1 MVRTNMLEMHQRH
14 TGVAGRTRGACEV
27 MCQVVA
33 EVGLL
38 ADVVGQDYHDL
49 QRVQQR
55 RTRRMAL
62 SSAALAA
69 AAVQFEKR
77 RLQAHSRLAFA
88 AWQAHQAWRYHQLHT
103 IMHTIA
109 MRQRLD
115 AKMLKSAVF
124 VILRSLHS
132 RSARELVVR
141 APIPHVTVQINTNP
155 GGCTSAKPDRDCPRM
170 AVRATHAS
178 AAEF

>member
-1 MVRTNMLEMHQRH
+1 MYGQATDLVRTSMLEMHQRH
-14 TGVAGRTRGACEV
+14 TGVAGWTRGACEV

-55 RTRRMAL
+55 KTRRMAL

-69 AAVQFEKR
+69 AAVKLEQR

-88 AWQAHQAWRYHQLHT
+88 AWQAHQAWRCHLLHT
-103 IMHTIA
+103 MMHTIA

-115 AKMLKSAVF
+115 AKKLKSAVF
-124 VILRSLHS
+124 AILRSRRS
-132 RSARELVVR
+132 RSARDLVMR
-141 APIPHVTVQINTNP
+141 TCTPHFCKHEST
-155 GGCTSAKPDRDCPRM
+155 
-170 AVRATHAS
+170 
-178 AAEF
+178 

>member
-1 MVRTNMLEMHQRH
+1 MYGQATDLVRTSMLEMHQRH
-14 TGVAGRTRGACEV
+14 TGVAVRTRGVCEV

-38 ADVVGQDYHDL
+38 ADVVGQDYHVL

-55 RTRRMAL
+55 KTRRMAI

-69 AAVQFEKR
+69 AAVKFEKR
-77 RLQAHSRLAFA
+77 RLQALSRVAFA
-88 AWQAHQAWRYHQLHT
+88 AWQAHQAWKCHLLHT

-124 VILRSLHS
+124 AILRSRRS

-141 APIPHVTVQINTNP
+141 TSTPHFCKYEST
-155 GGCTSAKPDRDCPRM
+155 
-170 AVRATHAS
+170 
-178 AAEF
+178 